1 MRSLED
7 GKETQRLRIEEK
19 ARSHPGAETAGW
31 TNGLTYVAGGR
42 IYDDSQDDPYW
53 FYYPSLN
60 VNVNGD
66 VVIGFSG
73 SRQME

>member
-1 MRSLED
+1 M
-7 GKETQRLRIEEK
+7 
-19 ARSHPGAETAGW
+19 AETAGW

-60 VNVNGD
+60 VNANGETWSLVFQD
-66 VVIGFSG
+66 LARWSSNIPIGKIPWF
-73 SRQME
+73 